1 MTSATPTWMRP
12 DEYRAAITRT
22 KLKVATLL
30 RLLRDIEEQQ
40 GNRS

>member
-30 RLLRDIEEQQ
+30 RLLRQIEKQQ
-40 GNRS
+40 SQ